1 MSRTQVTL
9 LAVAGTLGGAAALA
23 YVLAT
28 VPPYTP
34 DHQLSA
40 TALLYFFGA
49 LFLVTAGA
57 GALVALALHQRWP
70 ALAGRRR
77 SGRPGQRQPSD
88 GAVRQGIL
96 FGVTVVTLTAL
107 SILRILDITFALVTL
122 LLVGL
127 VEAYAQTRR

>member
-9 LAVAGTLGGAAALA
+9 LAVAGTFGGAAALA

-34 DHQLSA
+34 DHQLSS

-49 LFLVTAGA
+49 LFLVAAGL
-57 GALVALALHQRWP
+57 GALGALALHQRWP
-70 ALAGRRR
+70 ALAGRRNTR
-77 SGRPGQRQPSD
+77 RPGERQPSD
-88 GAVRQGIL
+88 GALRQGIL
-96 FGVTVVTLTAL
+96 VGVTVVTLTAL

-127 VEAYAQTRR
+127 IEAYAQTRR

>member
-9 LAVAGTLGGAAALA
+9 LAITGTLGGAAALA

-49 LFLVTAGA
+49 LFLVTAGV
-57 GALVALALHQRWP
+57 GSLVALALHQRWP

-77 SGRPGQRQPSD
+77 TSRPSQRQASD
-88 GAVRQGIL
+88 GALRQGIL
-96 FGVTVVTLTAL
+96 FGVTVATLTAL
-107 SILRILDITFALVTL
+107 SILRILDVTFALVTL

-127 VEAYAQTRR
+127 IEAYAQTRQ